1 MSIPRWFGPN
11 LGWGGT
17 ALAVAAAAGLIYV
30 EFLMPTAEEV
40 PVETTAPVDLYWI
53 LLVVGAFAAVIGFV
67 GGRKTPEGEA

>member
-1 MSIPRWFGPN
+1 MTMPWWLVLFLR
-11 LGWGGT
+11 WGGV
-17 ALAVAAAAGLIYV
+17 ALAVVAAAGLIYV